1 MDIPPFRY
9 SLTCSS
15 PECGQPAI
23 YKVAAPWS
31 HGRSHELKNYGLACE
46 SHRDSLLTR
55 AKLHRQGL
63 TTAEGEAVGPVGL
76 YGLAA
81 GRRDVQLTR
90 LPDHGP

>member
-1 MDIPPFRY
+1 MDKPPFHY
-9 SLTCSS
+9 ALICSS
-15 PECGQPAI
+15 PECGHPAI

-63 TTAEGEAVGPVGL
+63 RTAEGESVGPVGL
-76 YGLAA
+76 YPLAA
-81 GRRDVQLTR
+81 GRGDQLTR

>member
-9 SLTCSS
+9 SQTCSS
-15 PECGQPAI
+15 PGCEQPAT

-31 HGRSHELKNYGLACE
+31 HGRSHELKTYGLACE
-46 SHRDSLLTR
+46 SHRDSLLTQ

-63 TTAEGEAVGPVGL
+63 STAEGEVVGSVGL
-76 YGLAA
+76 YPMAA
-81 GRRDVQLTR
+81 GRRDAQLTR